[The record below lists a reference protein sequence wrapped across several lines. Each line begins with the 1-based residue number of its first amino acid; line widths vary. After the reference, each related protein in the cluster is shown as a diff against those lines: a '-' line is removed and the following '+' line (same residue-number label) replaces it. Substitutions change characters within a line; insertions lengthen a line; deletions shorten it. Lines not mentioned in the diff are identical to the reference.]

1 MKNKILLLIIN
12 FLILQQVNATQIPFT
27 QDDKERLIRLEI
39 KMEEGFKSLDYRFQ
53 AIDKKFEALDTKF
66 EAINSKFEAIDSK
79 FEGIQNQ
86 LNLISALIVTLVAG
100 VLGSVAYMWWDRR
113 LANAPIKEEIET
125 EKRKYNTLVVALK
138 EYSMNH
144 PDLKKI
150 FDNAAIL

>member
-1 MKNKILLLIIN
+1 MKN
-12 FLILQQVNATQIPFT
+12 LILIFILFLSFISVAETKEIPYT
-27 QDDKERLIRLEI
+27 LEDRDRIIRLES
-39 KMEEGFKSLDYRFQ
+39 KVEEGFK
-53 AIDKKFEALDTKF
+53 AIDAKFD
-66 EAINSKFEAIDSK
+66 AINAK

>member
-1 MKNKILLLIIN
+1 MRVLLIFILIN
-12 FLILQQVNATQIPFT
+12 FIFLHQVNAIQIPFT

-53 AIDKKFEALDTKF
+53 AIDKKFEALDT
-66 EAINSKFEAIDSK
+66 KFEAIDSK

>member
-12 FLILQQVNATQIPFT
+12 FLILHQINATQIPFT

-53 AIDKKFEALDTKF
+53 AIDK
-66 EAINSKFEAIDSK
+66 KFEAIDSK